1 MRHRMAGRHLNRTTA
16 HRIALTRNLAT
27 ALFEHGRIETTEAKA
42 KEIRRWAERLV
53 TVAKVDSVHTRRQVA
68 AVISREE
75 VSVKLFL
82 QYAERYRDRPGGYT
96 RIIARG
102 NRAGDGAAVV
112 IMEMV
117 E

>member
-1 MRHRMAGRHLNRTTA
+1 MRHLKSGRKLGRTSA

-42 KEIRRWAERLV
+42 KEIRRWVERVV
-53 TVAKVDSVHTRRQVA
+53 TEAKTDDLASRRRVAKTVLREDVA
-68 AVISREE
+68 
-75 VSVKLFL
+75 VKLFT
-82 QYAERYRDRPGGYT
+82 QYADRYRERPGGYT
-96 RIIARG
+96 RIIRRG
-102 NRAGDGAAVV
+102 PRPGDGAPIV

>member
-1 MRHRMAGRHLNRTTA
+1 MRHLKAGRKLGRTSA

-42 KEIRRWAERLV
+42 KEIRRWVERLV
-53 TVAKVDSVHTRRQVA
+53 TVAKTDDLAARRRVA
-68 AVISREE
+68 RVVSREE
-75 VSVKLFL
+75 VSVKLFT
-82 QYAERYRDRPGGYT
+82 QYADRYRDRPGGYT
-96 RIIARG
+96 RIIRRG
-102 NRAGDGAAVV
+102 PRQGDGAPVV

>member
-1 MRHRMAGRHLNRTTA
+1 MRHLKAGRRLGRTSA

-42 KEIRRWAERLV
+42 KEIRRWVERVV
-53 TVAKVDSVHTRRQVA
+53 TTAKTDDLAARRRVARVVA
-68 AVISREE
+68 RED
-75 VSVKLFL
+75 VAVKLFT
-82 QYAERYRDRPGGYT
+82 QYADRYRDRPGGYT
-96 RIIARG
+96 RIIRRG
-102 NRAGDGAAVV
+102 PRQGDGAPVV